1 MGCDICVSV
10 YTHKSYIYTH
20 TMYMCVCVYI
30 YDKGIYFKELP
41 DAIIEAR
48 KSKIRGASWQAGAL
62 GKS

>member
-1 MGCDICVSV
+1 MCIH
-10 YTHKSYIYTH
+10 TNPIYIYTH
-20 TMYMCVCVYI
+20 YVYVCVCVCVCIYI

-48 KSKIRGASWQAGAL
+48 KSKIRGASWQAGAP